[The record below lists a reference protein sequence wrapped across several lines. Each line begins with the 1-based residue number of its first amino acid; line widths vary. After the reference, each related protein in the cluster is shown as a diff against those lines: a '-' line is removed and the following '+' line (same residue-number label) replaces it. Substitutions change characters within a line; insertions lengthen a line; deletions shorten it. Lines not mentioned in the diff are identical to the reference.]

1 MSISLSNLPKTTEN
15 KKKRLGRGA
24 GSGKGSKS
32 GRGTKRHQKAR
43 EKIPIFFEGGQAKI
57 TKKYPL
63 LRGKEKNK
71 SLRKKT
77 VIIPLE
83 RLNVFNKGEIVNK
96 KSLFD
101 RKLIKKPD
109 KKYNYK
115 VLNKGKLTKNVKLEI
130 KASRSV
136 KKQVAKSK

>member
-1 MSISLSNLPKTTEN
+1 MSITLSNLPKIVGNTN
-15 KKKRLGRGA
+15 KRVGRGI

-32 GRGTKRHQKAR
+32 GRGTKRHQRAR

-71 SLRKKT
+71 SFSRKT
-77 VIIPLE
+77 IVIPIE
-83 RLNVFNKGEIVNK
+83 KLNIYKNDEIVDK

-101 RKLIKKPD
+101 KGILKEKD
-109 KKYNYK
+109 KTDNYK
-115 VLNKGKLTKNVKLEI
+115 IVNKGKLVKKVKLQI
-130 KASRSV
+130 QSSKSV
-136 KKQVAKSK
+136 KDQIKKMK